1 MTTRFVG
8 PITAALACTI
18 FVAACG
24 SSSTPPSKAC
34 IEAARLYAE
43 AIADDTSTPEGEKAD
58 KLRFP
63 PWLRVWWRKAHPDA
77 ETFSLN
83 GGSRSMEEARP
94 LYKDACGVG
103 LIHKPQHG

>member
-8 PITAALACTI
+8 PMTAALACTI

-43 AIADDTSTPEGEKAD
+43 AIAQDSASPEGEKSASVAI
-58 KLRFP
+58 KKEAMAALEE
-63 PWLRVWWRKAHPDA
+63 RKV
-77 ETFSLN
+77 
-83 GGSRSMEEARP
+83 R
-94 LYKDACGVG
+94 ACGE
-103 LIHKPQHG
+103 